1 MHASD
6 LSRREK
12 VDSAFVKTVMKS
24 KIYFG
29 MGIGNKHEKSQRYKF
44 LC

>member
-6 LSRREK
+6 SRIREN
-12 VDSAFVKTVMKS
+12 VDLAFVRTVMKS
-24 KIYFG
+24 KICFG